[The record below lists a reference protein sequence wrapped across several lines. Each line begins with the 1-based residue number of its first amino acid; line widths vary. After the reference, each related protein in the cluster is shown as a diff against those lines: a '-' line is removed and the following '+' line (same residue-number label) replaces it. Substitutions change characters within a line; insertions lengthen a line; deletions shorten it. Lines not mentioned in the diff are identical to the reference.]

1 MVLKTEKNDQRKDPM
16 KIGEETL
23 PKLQIKSGKDGKA
36 LIKLI
41 KDKINVAT
49 ID

>member
-1 MVLKTEKNDQRKDPM
+1 MVLKTEQNDQRKDPM
-16 KIGEETL
+16 KIEETL